1 MWCAMENSKEIF
13 GINEN
18 IEGYSLNRIIA
29 SEKVEASKVYFGA
42 SDSYFED
49 M

>member
-1 MWCAMENSKEIF
+1 MDELKKII
-13 GINEN
+13 GINE
-18 IEGYSLNRIIA
+18 IGEEYSLNRIVA
-29 SEKVEASKVYFGA
+29 NEQFEPRVVYCGA